1 MSNKYYVYE
10 WIRLDTNEPFYVG
23 KGCDD
28 RWKDLTRGNNNHFN
42 NIVKSVPCVV
52 NILHDNLDEETAFGL
67 EVWYIREYRDIIGY
81 ELVNILDGGEGHGLC
96 GSANGMYGKKH
107 SIETKN
113 KIGKKSKER
122 SQGKN
127 NPMYG
132 KNWKDGKTEEE
143 ILEHNKKISQS
154 NKGNNPWKNKT
165 EEEKNKI
172 RQKLSKAHLDL
183 NIKGGNHPNSKSVI
197 CLTTKKIFLSATEGS
212 EYYNCDTSGIIKCC
226 KRKNKSCGKINGYK
240 LVWRYLVWEHKKYY
254 KIKKEG

>member
-1 MSNKYYVYE
+1 MDYE
-10 WIRLDTNEPFYVG
+10 LMVNGNIKTKIQTTVASNEPVEL
-23 KGCDD
+23 
-28 RWKDLTRGNNNHFN
+28 RRL
-42 NIVKSVPCVV
+42 
-52 NILHDNLDEETAFGL
+52 ILEN
-67 EVWYIREYRDIIGY
+67 
-81 ELVNILDGGEGHGLC
+81 
-96 GSANGMYGKKH
+96 
-107 SIETKN
+107 
-113 KIGKKSKER
+113 
-122 SQGKN
+122 QGQ
-127 NPMYG
+127 
-132 KNWKDGKTEEE
+132 EEE
-143 ILEHNKKISQS
+143 ILEKKKKISQS

-183 NIKGGNHPNSKSVI
+183 NIKGGNHPNSKSII